1 MARRVVLFVD
11 YQNIYRRAR
20 GVFHDHETSPHWE
33 GQVYPDALGRLIVRM
48 GHDTDRVLHQVRV
61 YRGLPDSTRDPK
73 GYGAASRQIAAWRK
87 QPLVEVATRPFR
99 YPPDY
104 PASRA
109 QEKGIDVQMALDFA
123 MMAVRGEYD
132 VGVLMSNDTDLR
144 PALEQVIHLGGV
156 TVEVAAWRPA
166 TGRPYRLRLPN
177 VAIWCHLIGRDDYA
191 TIRDDTD
198 YTQARQRQ

>member
-1 MARRVVLFVD
+1 MAKRVVLFVD

-20 GVFHDHETSPHWE
+20 GMFHVHEISPHWE

-48 GHDTDRVLHQVRV
+48 GHDSDRVLHQVRV

-87 QPLVEVATRPFR
+87 QPRVEVATRPFR

-144 PALEQVIHLGGV
+144 PALEQVIRLGGV